1 MLDQFLGLP
10 EVLCFEILLFGDVS
24 DRMELSRVNRQSIRL
39 MKKVRTLR
47 ILKGETLTEY
57 FQSPSFQEKVK
68 NLLDSPLNQLEILC
82 YKSIFAFA
90 NIQNILPLKC
100 AKFYGSS
107 AQCINV
113 FRDSS
118 SYFVKDLTIFHPESF
133 NGNFPSFP
141 GLQSLTILRGA
152 RLTVADISVF
162 NFQNLISLTL
172 DDCDC
177 ITDVSFLDGIYSLS
191 IIECHNITDISCL
204 RNNSRI
210 AILNCE
216 GIEEYSKSFT
226 NSKSVQLDI
235 GHDDLVVFS
244 SCIYHMKDLE
254 VTGSN
259 AFRVV
264 DQKLMLPM
272 SIYLRSL
279 VIKGFHQD
287 FFLPENQLRDLSIS
301 LCDHLLSCANMGHI
315 YKINFD
321 HLSITSLEG
330 LGLGNHTVQLR
341 YCYNLEDF
349 SPLRYCTNIT
359 IDHCKG
365 FRENSIESIRGVA
378 NIKISTRELLS
389 TYNGITHV
397 ELSDRIPVSNLLLLE
412 KCTTVTT
419 ITLNTYLLN
428 APQIITALIPF
439 HHIKKIVIAKYCSCD
454 LKREFSK
461 DIALQESISSAF
473 ILEYPHFQDSQ
484 ILLPFI
490 IFQDLLELIKKWK
503 INFIIKDS

>member
-1 MLDQFLGLP
+1 MWLDKFLGLP
-10 EVLCFEILLFGDVS
+10 EVLCFEILSFGDVS
-24 DRMELSRVNRQSIRL
+24 NRMELSRVNRQSIRL

-68 NLLDSPLNQLEILC
+68 NLLDSPLYQLEILC
-82 YKSIFAFA
+82 YKSIFTFA

-107 AQCINV
+107 AQCINI
-113 FRDSS
+113 FRES

-141 GLQSLTILRGA
+141 TLQSLTILRGA
-152 RLTVADISVF
+152 RLTVADISAF
-162 NFQNLISLTL
+162 NFKNLRSLTL

-177 ITDVSFLDGIYSLS
+177 ITDVSFLD
-191 IIECHNITDISCL
+191 E
-204 RNNSRI
+204 I
-210 AILNCE
+210 A
-216 GIEEYSKSFT
+216 
-226 NSKSVQLDI
+226 
-235 GHDDLVVFS
+235 HDDIVVFS
-244 SCIYHMKDLE
+244 SYNYHMKDLE

-259 AFRVV
+259 AFGVV
-264 DQKLMLPM
+264 DQKLTLPM

-279 VIKGFHQD
+279 VIKGFDQD

-301 LCDHLLSCANMGHI
+301 LCDHLLSCVNMGHI
-315 YKINFD
+315 YKVNFD

-330 LGLGNHTVQLR
+330 LGSGNHTVELR
-341 YCYNLEDF
+341 YCYYLEDF

-365 FRENSIESIRGVA
+365 FSDNSIESIRGVP

-389 TYNGITHV
+389 TYNGVTHV

-428 APQIITALIPF
+428 VPQVITALIPF
-439 HHIKKIVIAKYCSCD
+439 HHIKKIVIAKYGLCD
-454 LKREFSK
+454 LKEELLK
-461 DIALQESISSAF
+461 DIALQESISNAF

-484 ILLPFI
+484 ILLRR
-490 IFQDLLELIKKWK
+490 
-503 INFIIKDS
+503 